1 MDSALVIDI
10 ETNGLKKEITFV
22 ETFDYKSFAK
32 SFEEIQYEETV
43 KQNISNIKIPLIK
56 QNVNC
61 MEPNRGCAEIQNG
74 ETVSIEAYNGDFK
87 VNIYNYNAP
96 KYIPYI

>member
-1 MDSALVIDI
+1 MSNNWLYYVIKDNS
-10 ETNGLKKEITFV
+10 T
-22 ETFDYKSFAK
+22 
-32 SFEEIQYEETV
+32 
-43 KQNISNIKIPLIK
+43 IKIPIIK
-56 QNVNC
+56 NNVNC
-61 MEPNRGCAEIQNG
+61 MEPNRGCNEIHNG